1 MTGNACTRLKSRR
14 TGEQTVLL
22 SDGGSGVWTVSANPQ
37 KVQNAQ
43 RLKGVASRN
52 LPLPGADPRG
62 RPLTPFLPVTQT
74 SPTWVRPLTAL
85 WEHPF
90 CWDVLLGWG
99 VLDPRLGE
107 WANRKQHVS
116 QGRVGQG
123 DLDVTRAPSEP
134 VTSALLKR

>member
-1 MTGNACTRLKSRR
+1 MTGNACTRLKSCR
-14 TGEQTVLL
+14 TGEQSSCFPTEEV
-22 SDGGSGVWTVSANPQ
+22 VWTVCANPQ

-62 RPLTPFLPVTQT
+62 HPLTPFLPVTQA

-90 CWDVLLGWG
+90 CWDV
-99 VLDPRLGE
+99 
-107 WANRKQHVS
+107 QS
-116 QGRVGQG
+116 
-123 DLDVTRAPSEP
+123 
-134 VTSALLKR
+134 